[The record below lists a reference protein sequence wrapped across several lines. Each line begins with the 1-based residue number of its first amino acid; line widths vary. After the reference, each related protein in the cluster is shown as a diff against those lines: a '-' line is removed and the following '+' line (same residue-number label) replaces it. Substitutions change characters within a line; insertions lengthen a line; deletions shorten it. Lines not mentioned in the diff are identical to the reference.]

1 LRSDVSL
8 KRKYRTILSSSGIIL
23 ILAGLLMLFPLLCLV
38 AWPEEAHQLFG
49 FLVPASMLGGLGVL
63 LWSVFKT
70 PQPSPLTIQ
79 EGGVIVLISWVVI
92 CLVSALPFVYAP
104 GVKFHLGVF
113 EAVSG
118 WTTTGLSVIDVTQ
131 TSHMLLLWRSIMQL
145 FGGAGFAIIM
155 LSAIAGPAGAGLSA
169 AEGRGE
175 QLAPHVRKS
184 AELVL
189 GIYAGYAVFGFL
201 AYLAAG
207 MTPFD
212 AVTHAFAAISTGG
225 FSTHPESIAF
235 WNSPTIEAVTIV
247 LMVLGNLNFFT
258 AYLALRGKIK
268 SVLRNGEVRLFI
280 ILFLTASIVVFF
292 LLCLKIYPSL
302 GKSARVALFETIS
315 ALTTTGF
322 TTTNYGNW
330 NAVGFFTLIAL
341 MIIGGGTGSTAG
353 GIKQYRIYMLYKSL
367 IWQIRSFFLPR
378 SAVVE
383 NYIWHGD
390 NKDYVNDARI
400 REIANA
406 IFLYFVIYLLGAG
419 ILAAHSY
426 SLQNSLFEFAS
437 ALSTVG
443 LSVGIT
449 SASAPP
455 FVLWTEIFG
464 MFLGRLEFLIVFI
477 GLSKIIRDIYYMSR

>member
-1 LRSDVSL
+1 
-8 KRKYRTILSSSGIIL
+8 
-23 ILAGLLMLFPLLCLV
+23 
-38 AWPEEAHQLFG
+38 
-49 FLVPASMLGGLGVL
+49 MLGGLGVL
-63 LWSVFKT
+63 LWLIFKT
-70 PQPSPLTIQ
+70 PQSSPLTIQ

-92 CLVSALPFVYAP
+92 CLVSAWPFLHAR
-104 GVKFHLGVF
+104 GLNFHQGVF

-169 AEGRGE
+169 AEGRSE

-184 AELVL
+184 AKLVL
-189 GIYAGYAVFGFL
+189 SIYAGYALLGFL
-201 AYLAAG
+201 AYIATG
-207 MTPFD
+207 MTSFD
-212 AVTHAFAAISTGG
+212 AITHAFAAISTGG

-235 WNSPTIEAVTIV
+235 WNSSAVEAVTIV

-258 AYLALRGKIK
+258 AYFALRGKIK
-268 SVLRNGEVRLFI
+268 SVLRNGEVQLFI
-280 ILFLTASIVVFF
+280 FLFSTSFIVVFF
-292 LLCLKIYPSL
+292 LLCLKIYPTL
-302 GKSARVALFETIS
+302 GKSTRVALFETIS

-322 TTTNYGNW
+322 TTTNYQNW
-330 NAVGFFTLIAL
+330 NAIGFFTLIIL

-353 GIKQYRIYMLYKSL
+353 GIKQYRIYLLYKSL
-367 IWQIRSFFLPR
+367 IWQIRRLFLPR

-406 IFLYFVIYLLGAG
+406 VFLYFVIYLLGSG
-419 ILAAHSY
+419 ILAAHNY
-426 SLQNSLFEFAS
+426 SLQDSLFEFAS

-455 FVLWTEIFG
+455 LVLWTEIFG

-477 GLSKIIRDIYYMSR
+477 GLSKIIRDIYHIYR